1 MNKLLIATLA
11 IGAALAPLTARA
23 ADDFALKSVKVILPY
38 SDREFPGG
46 ASATAINDNCRACH
60 SADFV
65 LTQPNLPKAAWDG
78 VVKKMIKVMKAPVSP
93 EDAAA
98 IVNYLTETKGV
109 E

>member
-1 MNKLLIATLA
+1 MNRLLIATLV
-11 IGAALAPLTARA
+11 IGATLAPLTARP
-23 ADDFALKSVKVILPY
+23 ADDIVLKSIKTTLPY

-46 ASATAINDNCRACH
+46 ASAASINDNCRACH

-65 LTQPNLPKAAWDG
+65 LTQPNLPKTAWDG

-109 E
+109 N